1 MAIGL
6 AIAAGL
12 LGLSII
18 IRIVRFTLTLVL
30 VGVLFDLLGGHGT
43 ITLSQLVHQL

>member
-18 IRIVRFTLTLVL
+18 IRMVRLTLTLVL
-30 VGVLFDLLGGHGT
+30 VGLLLELLGGHG
-43 ITLSQLVHQL
+43 IMTLTQLVHLR